1 MHRGPAP
8 PTPSSDALDAGSVLV
23 LLTGLFACLLCALGL
38 VGCGREVRV
47 ELFELTSVGPSR
59 IEAGRRIEIDGRGFP
74 VGADASLVLTGTL
87 HQPGFEE
94 TVELSLPVEID
105 AAEHAEGL
113 VTGAFLD
120 ELGPGARGTFRG
132 SATLLVPMAD
142 DVHGSV
148 SGTLDDLVLDLRPNR
163 LDLEEEALGTHNLA
177 EWLGLEVIED
187 PEVGLRI
194 SSVVG
199 GGPAARMGVVEGD
212 ALIAIDGMRVFD
224 VDDLDGWSEHPER
237 LEIDRGHGPV
247 DLSARA
253 PTEVAPDA
261 SLRALQLGLL
271 LVVVALVLRERDRA
285 ASGRSRPPLSLQG
298 LALVAL
304 THALL
309 QLGVHRLSADRLPM
323 LLAPVV
329 AAVVIASSATGHA
342 LRSPSIV
349 ASALGRALLLL
360 GVVLVAALGLG
371 TMDLGELE
379 RAQALAPT
387 EWTLLATPAAPALMV
402 LLAMSLPPAAP
413 SSAGIA
419 TRILNRATEILV
431 SAVIVLCLAGGRGEP
446 TTLGAGLFTVRGV
459 VVFGCLWWTRA
470 VLSRWSWRARGVA
483 VLGAL
488 TITLGTLAFELGP
501 DRAIGVARASS
512 ELWLAALVVAVL
524 LQLRPRPQPALHADL
539 AL

>member
-1 MHRGPAP
+1 M
-8 PTPSSDALDAGSVLV
+8 
-23 LLTGLFACLLCALGL
+23 
-38 VGCGREVRV
+38 
-47 ELFELTSVGPSR
+47 
-59 IEAGRRIEIDGRGFP
+59 
-74 VGADASLVLTGTL
+74 
-87 HQPGFEE
+87 
-94 TVELSLPVEID
+94 
-105 AAEHAEGL
+105 
-113 VTGAFLD
+113 
-120 ELGPGARGTFRG
+120 
-132 SATLLVPMAD
+132 
-142 DVHGSV
+142 
-148 SGTLDDLVLDLRPNR
+148 
-163 LDLEEEALGTHNLA
+163 
-177 EWLGLEVIED
+177 
-187 PEVGLRI
+187 
-194 SSVVG
+194 
-199 GGPAARMGVVEGD
+199 
-212 ALIAIDGMRVFD
+212 
-224 VDDLDGWSEHPER
+224 
-237 LEIDRGHGPV
+237 
-247 DLSARA
+247 
-253 PTEVAPDA
+253 
-261 SLRALQLGLL
+261 
-271 LVVVALVLRERDRA
+271 
-285 ASGRSRPPLSLQG
+285 
-298 LALVAL
+298 
-304 THALL
+304 
-309 QLGVHRLSADRLPM
+309 
-323 LLAPVV
+323 
-329 AAVVIASSATGHA
+329 
-342 LRSPSIV
+342 
-349 ASALGRALLLL
+349 LL